1 MNKRIKSTAILAT
14 VAMSA
19 TSVSVLADEVKTTEN
34 IDNVNVTT
42 VTTTTKV
49 EVTETELNE
58 AKSAVSQAEAALKD
72 ANKSVQEIEAE
83 IAKIDIPAQE
93 AAVAETTATYN
104 TENQKLEELK
114 EKQSTIEAESKVLQE
129 KVVKNEDDS
138 KKAQEDIDSLTTK
151 KTNAEEII
159 SKKTAAEKE
168 LNNINDE
175 LSKVKAPYN
184 VEAEFTL
191 SPEYLSALKERVAFY
206 MNREPWQ
213 GEQNTNVQANNAN
226 NELLLSLSEKLKVEN
241 LQNETNLA
249 TWSDTTKIENI
260 NELTV
265 EQKQEINLY
274 AINII
279 NKIRNQVL
287 AEVKTDTLPI
297 VQNRPITTADLSK
310 FGQVIDGKI
319 LRVTVGNETRDLD
332 IVGVKGDKTL
342 INETVEVPLQTTQ
355 ASSLLIKKINEVYGI
370 DLDTNVDVAGLKEVK
385 LTQGML
391 NFADEVASRIEKN
404 PTQEVFSNQM
414 FSYPSNIINE
424 AAANNGLRTATS
436 GQHQDEL
443 KYFEDAITS
452 PSMTMGQLKKYIYQA
467 FTRYMFEPDF
477 NDSKKD
483 RIWEKAGAVA
493 GLVGKRR
500 DQDLA
505 AVSLVLA
512 KDPWKTAEYKLT
524 VHSFFEADNTYG
536 ITNPEKF
543 DKTVITNGTPD
554 EAKKYS
560 ELIKR
565 KNQISPNINT
575 LTKQLNELGLVGT
588 VSEIDAKISELNTTK
603 SEADKSIKNLQAEI
617 AANNKKVESLAAQI
631 TTQAEVVRN
640 AKADLESAKTSL
652 AALESAI
659 ATLDLPAAK
668 QKVEEATTRYNTAKS
683 KLEQLVSGV
692 KTTSESTGLPDSSQT
707 HSLPEAKIE
716 LKEVAFETVYEN
728 DPTLE
733 LGKDVVVRE
742 GQNGSVQIITIG
754 DQVTEIVLTEKV
766 DKLVKRGTLVKEEVK
781 PEVQP
786 EVKPEVKPAVN
797 SLGYAPSGSSVSNNT
812 AKTLP
817 QTGEDTSFAS
827 VLGVSLLSSALF
839 IAKRRRK
846 A

>member
-19 TSVSVLADEVKTTEN
+19 TSVSVLADEVKTIEN

-49 EVTETELNE
+49 EATETELNE
-58 AKSAVSQAEAALKD
+58 AKSAVTQAENALEE

-83 IAKIDIPAQE
+83 IAKIDIQAQE

-114 EKQSTIEAESKVLQE
+114 KEQSAIKTESTKLQE
-129 KVVKNEDDS
+129 EVVKKEEVS
-138 KKAQEDIDSLTTK
+138 KKAQEDIDSLTTQ

-168 LNNINDE
+168 LNDVNTE
-175 LSKVKAPYN
+175 LARVNAPYN

-191 SPEYLSALKERVAFY
+191 SQEYLSALKDRVAFY

-213 GEQNTNVQANNAN
+213 GEQNTNVQANDAN

-297 VQNRPITTADLSK
+297 VQNRPITTADLTK

-319 LRVTVGNETRDLD
+319 LKVTVGNETRDLD

-391 NFADEVASRIEKN
+391 NLADEVVSRIEKN
-404 PTQEVFSNQM
+404 PTQEVFLNQM
-414 FSYPSNIINE
+414 VSYPSNIINE
-424 AAANNGLRTATS
+424 VAANNGLRTATS

-452 PSMTMGQLKKYIYQA
+452 PAMTMGQLKKYIYQA

-524 VHSFFEADNTYG
+524 VHTFFEAENSYG
-536 ITNPEKF
+536 ITNPDKF
-543 DKTVITNGTPD
+543 DKTVITNGTPE
-554 EAKKYS
+554 EAQKYS
-560 ELIKR
+560 KLIER
-565 KNQISPNINT
+565 KGQISSNIAT
-575 LTKQLNELGLVGT
+575 LEGQLDNLGLVGL
-588 VSEIDAKISELNTTK
+588 VSEIDAKISELNSTK
-603 SEADKSIKNLQAEI
+603 SEADKSIKNLQAKIETN
-617 AANNKKVESLAAQI
+617 NNKVELLTSQI

-640 AKADLESAKTSL
+640 AKEDLDSAKNSL
-652 AALESAI
+652 AALESAL
-659 ATLDLPAAK
+659 ATFDLPAAK
-668 QKVEEATTRYNTAKS
+668 QKVEEATTRYNTAQS
-683 KLEQLVSGV
+683 RLEQLVSGV
-692 KTTSESTGLPDSSQT
+692 KITSESTGLPDSSPT

-716 LKEVAFETVYEN
+716 LKEVAFKTVYEN
-728 DPTLE
+728 DPTLD
-733 LGKDVVVRE
+733 LGKEEVLRE
-742 GQNGSVQIITIG
+742 GQNGSVQFITIG
-754 DQVTEIVLTEKV
+754 DQVTEIVLIEKV

-781 PEVQP
+781 PEVISDAKP
-786 EVKPEVKPAVN
+786 VVKTVVN
-797 SLGYAPSGSSVSNNT
+797 TIDNIPSGSSVSNNS

-817 QTGEDTSFAS
+817 QTGEYTSFSS

-839 IAKRRRK
+839 IAKRRR
-846 A
+846 AV

>member
-114 EKQSTIEAESKVLQE
+114 KEQSAIETESTKLQE
-129 KVVKNEDDS
+129 EVVKKEEVS
-138 KKAQEDIDSLTTK
+138 KKAQEDIKTFTTK
-151 KTNAEEII
+151 KTSLE
-159 SKKTAAEKE
+159 TAKNIHSQILNENKN

-175 LSKVKAPYN
+175 LSNGKAPYN
-184 VEAEFTL
+184 VEADFTL
-191 SPEYLSALKERVAFY
+191 SPEYLSALKDRVAFY

-241 LQNETNLA
+241 LQHETNLA

-287 AEVKTDTLPI
+287 AEIQTDTLPI
-297 VQNRPITTADLSK
+297 VRNRPITTADLSK

-524 VHSFFEADNTYG
+524 VHTFFEADNTYG

-543 DKTVITNGTPD
+543 DKTVITNGTPED
-554 EAKKYS
+554 VNKYNKLNS
-560 ELIKR
+560 
-565 KNQISPNINT
+565 
-575 LTKQLNELGLVGT
+575 TKQ
-588 VSEIDAKISELNTTK
+588 SI
-603 SEADKSIKNLQAEI
+603 IKNLALLDNQLKQLGVVGTISDIELEI
-617 AANNKKVESLAAQI
+617 DLLTKEINTNITKKTDADGLVKTLQETIKINSTTIAQLSSQI
-631 TTQAEVVRN
+631 TDQENVVN
-640 AKADLESAKTSL
+640 DLNTKLNS
-652 AALESAI
+652 
-659 ATLDLPAAK
+659 ATLILGNLKASLEKLETIDLPTAK
-668 QKVEEATTRYNTAKS
+668 QRVVKATDHYNEAES
-683 KLEQLVSGV
+683 KLGLLKLGV
-692 KTTSESTGLPDSSQT
+692 KIVSESTGLPDNSPT
-707 HSLPEAKIE
+707 YALPEAKIE
-716 LKEVAFETVYEN
+716 LKEVAFKTVYEN
-728 DPTLE
+728 DPALD
-733 LGKDVVVRE
+733 LGKEEVLRE
-742 GQNGSVQIITIG
+742 GQNGSVQVITIG
-754 DQVTEIVLTEKV
+754 DQVTEIVLSEKV
-766 DKLVKRGTLVKEEVK
+766 DKLVKLGTLVKE
-781 PEVQP
+781 
-786 EVKPEVKPAVN
+786 
-797 SLGYAPSGSSVSNNT
+797 
-812 AKTLP
+812 
-817 QTGEDTSFAS
+817 
-827 VLGVSLLSSALF
+827 
-839 IAKRRRK
+839 
-846 A
+846 

>member
-58 AKSAVSQAEAALKD
+58 AKSAVTQAEAALKD

-114 EKQSTIEAESKVLQE
+114 KEQSAIEAESTKLQE

-159 SKKTAAEKE
+159 SKKTAAEEE
-168 LNNINDE
+168 LNSVNTE
-175 LSKVKAPYN
+175 LAKVKAPYN

-191 SPEYLSALKERVAFY
+191 SQEYLSALKDRVAFY

-213 GEQNTNVQANNAN
+213 GEQNTNVQANDAN

-297 VQNRPITTADLSK
+297 VQNRPITTADLTK

-319 LRVTVGNETRDLD
+319 LRVTVGNETRDLN

-342 INETVEVPLQTTQ
+342 INETVEVPLQATQ

-524 VHSFFEADNTYG
+524 VHTFFEADNTYG

-543 DKTVITNGTPD
+543 DKTVITNGTPED
-554 EAKKYS
+554 VNKYNKLNSTKQSIIKNLALLDNQLKQLGVVGTISEINAKIS
-560 ELIKR
+560 EL
-565 KNQISPNINT
+565 QI
-575 LTKQLNELGLVGT
+575 
-588 VSEIDAKISELNTTK
+588 KISELNTTK
-603 SEADKSIKNLQAEI
+603 SEADKSIKNLQTEI
-617 AANNKKVESLAAQI
+617 KANNEKIKSLASQI

-640 AKADLESAKTSL
+640 AKVDLDSAKSSL
-652 AALESAI
+652 AALESAL

-668 QKVEEATTRYNTAKS
+668 QTVDKATTHYNEAKA
-683 KLEQLVSGV
+683 KLDQLVSGV
-692 KTTSESTGLPDSSQT
+692 KTASESTGLPDSSPT
-707 HSLPEAKIE
+707 HSPLPEAKIE

-728 DPTLE
+728 DPTIE
-733 LGKDVVVRE
+733 LGTEVVVRE
-742 GQNGSVQIITIG
+742 GQNGSAQVITIG
-754 DQVTEIVLTEKV
+754 DQVTEIVVAEKV
-766 DKLVKRGTLVKEEVK
+766 DKLVKRGTLIKEEV
-781 PEVQP
+781 
-786 EVKPEVKPAVN
+786 
-797 SLGYAPSGSSVSNNT
+797 
-812 AKTLP
+812 
-817 QTGEDTSFAS
+817 
-827 VLGVSLLSSALF
+827 
-839 IAKRRRK
+839 
-846 A
+846 